1 MSGEAV
7 PVEGGGG
14 YAGEDAE
21 AADAGRKVAQED
33 SDVAEWRE
41 TGDLAGKNVLPT
53 KLDAIVLAAF
63 VPAVSAKR
71 HPHFSFF
78 S

>member
-1 MSGEAV
+1 M
-7 PVEGGGG
+7 EGGGG

-21 AADAGRKVAQED
+21 AAAAGGNVTQED

-63 VPAVSAKR
+63 IAPSAAVLVRVFADWVL
-71 HPHFSFF
+71 P
-78 S
+78 